1 MRKATGRLEITMHL
15 AECSWICL
23 IFICD
28 CESKNGHYYF
38 SVLPLLPFVFHL
50 QFISSLKK
58 FYVNVCPIH
67 SKTLT
72 ICFLFCVGCESFNW
86 LLELFVRTTAL
97 FLRSAGTF
105 ALLHFSSFKG
115 CCNPFTS
122 QRDHSKAW
130 ETVFSSL
137 TIRAFF
143 PVERKNVSVCFR
155 FHSHI
160 FHFVVP
166 PNPS

>member
-1 MRKATGRLEITMHL
+1 MMQVNCTFVQKCSKFDAGSISINATNPEHKSSLNNRVDFFFQVGFGVPVFASFRGRVRVSSTLYGLYHLYFSAEMMVPSMRKATGRLEITMHL

-72 ICFLFCVGCESFNW
+72 ICFLFCVGCESFN
-86 LLELFVRTTAL
+86 
-97 FLRSAGTF
+97 
-105 ALLHFSSFKG
+105 
-115 CCNPFTS
+115 
-122 QRDHSKAW
+122 
-130 ETVFSSL
+130 
-137 TIRAFF
+137 
-143 PVERKNVSVCFR
+143 
-155 FHSHI
+155 
-160 FHFVVP
+160 
-166 PNPS
+166 